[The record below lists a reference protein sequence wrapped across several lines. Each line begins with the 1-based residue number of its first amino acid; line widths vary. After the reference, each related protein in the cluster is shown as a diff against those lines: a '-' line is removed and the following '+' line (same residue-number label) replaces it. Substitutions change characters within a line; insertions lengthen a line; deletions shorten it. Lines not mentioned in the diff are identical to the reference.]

1 MGRQIFVTFDQLKH
15 LSNVVLI
22 LLHPTKVQGLQ
33 IVIQN
38 CLMDYPRPEL
48 TSNVN
53 LTLVLFART
62 QKTLG

>member
-38 CLMDYPRPEL
+38 CLMDEKL
-48 TSNVN
+48 SN
-53 LTLVLFART
+53 
-62 QKTLG
+62 